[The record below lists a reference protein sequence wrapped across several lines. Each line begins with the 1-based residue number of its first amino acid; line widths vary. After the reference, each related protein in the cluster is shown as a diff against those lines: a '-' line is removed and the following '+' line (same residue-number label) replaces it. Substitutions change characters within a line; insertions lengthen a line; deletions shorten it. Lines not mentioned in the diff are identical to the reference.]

1 MLGSSKRHRKGN
13 AIGDLVDTL
22 IESAGLYVGL
32 VEDMTHPDDERKQ
45 WNARIVVTP
54 LPGKTAVSLDY
65 ECLSQEHG
73 RFHSEHSVLGRTPKG
88 LVMVVAH
95 PHGTEML
102 VLREDEP
109 GRFIAGPGD
118 SSFPVALE
126 IEASEKGRI
135 LHRWLYAPPG
145 QEIVLHDV
153 ADVRLLT

>member
-73 RFHSEHSVLGRTPKG
+73 RFHSEHSVLGRTPIG
-88 LVMVVAH
+88 
-95 PHGTEML
+95 
-102 VLREDEP
+102 
-109 GRFIAGPGD
+109 
-118 SSFPVALE
+118 
-126 IEASEKGRI
+126 AS
-135 LHRWLYAPPG
+135 
-145 QEIVLHDV
+145 
-153 ADVRLLT
+153 RLLASRAGVGIPR

>member
-1 MLGSSKRHRKGN
+1 MG
-13 AIGDLVDTL
+13 ALVDTL
-22 IESAGLYVGL
+22 IDGAGLYVGP
-32 VEDMTHPDDERKQ
+32 VQDMTNPESERKQ
-45 WNARIVVTP
+45 WNARIVVTS
-54 LPGKTAVSLDY
+54 LPGRTAVSLDY

-95 PHGTEML
+95 PHGPEML
-102 VLREDEP
+102 VLREEEP
-109 GRFIAGPGD
+109 GHFVAGPGD

-126 IEASEKGRI
+126 IEVPDKARI
-135 LHRWLYAPPG
+135 LHRWLYGPPG